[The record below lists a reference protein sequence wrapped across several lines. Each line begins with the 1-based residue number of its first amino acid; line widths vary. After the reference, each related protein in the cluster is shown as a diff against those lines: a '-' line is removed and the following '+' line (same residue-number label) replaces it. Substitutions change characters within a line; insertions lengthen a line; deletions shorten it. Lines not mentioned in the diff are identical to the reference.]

1 MGNIQNSKTW
11 QKIAAVPVF
20 ACCHSNERIQE
31 LGDEVLWRIYTFS
44 PIVGEDILSNKMEK
58 KKSKQVRK
66 ALGMEDYW
74 SQQQQQRAAM
84 QTIKLYNNQDAIPVK
99 WQKLTYNPVTNEMS
113 PARLWSMMQKVVYG
127 EIDLLEE
134 HPTMNYD
141 DFVKGLTECQTYL
154 RSASIRALFQ
164 CLPRKHRPFVTKQ
177 EFIDFI
183 CDAHGAPNRRHYA
196 LRIKELL
203 TIIEDKWKTE
213 EVEKKRIAEKKQFER
228 EQERIKRKEERE
240 RKKREKAEKRRQ
252 KEVARKER
260 EQARK
265 EKALKKQ
272 EEERQKML
280 EQERQEKENEIER
293 KKRERQEKKE
303 QKRRER
309 RERKER
315 EKK

>member
-1 MGNIQNSKTW
+1 
-11 QKIAAVPVF
+11 
-20 ACCHSNERIQE
+20 
-31 LGDEVLWRIYTFS
+31 
-44 PIVGEDILSNKMEK
+44 
-58 KKSKQVRK
+58 
-66 ALGMEDYW
+66 
-74 SQQQQQRAAM
+74 M

-240 RKKREKAEKRRQ
+240 RKK
-252 KEVARKER
+252 
-260 EQARK
+260 
-265 EKALKKQ
+265 
-272 EEERQKML
+272 
-280 EQERQEKENEIER
+280 ER
-293 KKRERQEKKE
+293 KGRETKTKRSG
-303 QKRRER
+303 QKRTGTSS
-309 RERKER
+309 ERKGV
-315 EKK
+315 EKTGGGKTENARTRKTRKRK